1 MYCCITI
8 RLAVGVTAA
17 DTLLDLEPM
26 LLTDSTDLQ
35 VHGVLIRDSLVQ
47 NGIVSE
53 YKYHRPKLITA
64 AFEYPGASLPLLAF
78 QQFRKNSRSCCY
90 EFIICNIVTKF
101 TKYSYTIHIG
111 RQSPTL
117 LEKMSH
123 PFRYPPF
130 TQKRDR
136 RFPRIS
142 GIVSVSFT
150 VYWALALTATE
161 TRLCGFLVCTRVVIP
176 LSIRGLAC
184 ALPCPICDQAVSMPR
199 NLFSSCEFRSV

>member
-35 VHGVLIRDSLVQ
+35 VRGVLIRDSLVQ

-90 EFIICNIVTKF
+90 EFIICNLVTKF

-117 LEKMSH
+117 LEKM
-123 PFRYPPF
+123 
-130 TQKRDR
+130 
-136 RFPRIS
+136 
-142 GIVSVSFT
+142 
-150 VYWALALTATE
+150 
-161 TRLCGFLVCTRVVIP
+161 
-176 LSIRGLAC
+176 
-184 ALPCPICDQAVSMPR
+184 
-199 NLFSSCEFRSV
+199 

>member
-8 RLAVGVTAA
+8 RLAVDVTAA
-17 DTLLDLEPM
+17 DTLLDLGPM
-26 LLTDSTDLQ
+26 LLTVSSDLQ
-35 VHGVLIRDSLVQ
+35 VRGVLIRDSLVQ

-90 EFIICNIVTKF
+90 EFIICNLVTKF

-117 LEKMSH
+117 LEKCRILFGIPFHTKKRQTLSQNLWNRICLFYCLLGARSH
-123 PFRYPPF
+123 SHGNAPLRVSRLHEGRYTPKH
-130 TQKRDR
+130 QR
-136 RFPRIS
+136 
-142 GIVSVSFT
+142 
-150 VYWALALTATE
+150 AC
-161 TRLCGFLVCTRVVIP
+161 LCP
-176 LSIRGLAC
+176 S
-184 ALPCPICDQAVSMPR
+184 LPH
-199 NLFSSCEFRSV
+199 L

>member
-35 VHGVLIRDSLVQ
+35 VRGVLIRDSLVQ

-90 EFIICNIVTKF
+90 EFIICNLVTKF
-101 TKYSYTIHIG
+101 TKYSYAIHIG

-123 PFRYPPF
+123 PFRYPLSHKKE
-130 TQKRDR
+130 TDA
-136 RFPRIS
+136 FPESLESYLSLYCLLGARS
-142 GIVSVSFT
+142 HSHGNAPLRVS
-150 VYWALALTATE
+150 
-161 TRLCGFLVCTRVVIP
+161 RLHEGRYTPKYQR
-176 LSIRGLAC
+176 AC
-184 ALPCPICDQAVSMPR
+184 LCPSLPH
-199 NLFSSCEFRSV
+199 L

>member
-35 VHGVLIRDSLVQ
+35 VRGVLIRDSLVQ
-47 NGIVSE
+47 NGILSE

-90 EFIICNIVTKF
+90 EFIICNLVTKF

-117 LEKMSH
+117 LEKMLH
-123 PFRYPPF
+123 PFRYPLSHKKE
-130 TQKRDR
+130 TDA
-136 RFPRIS
+136 FPESLESYLSLYCLLGARS
-142 GIVSVSFT
+142 HSHRNAPLRAS
-150 VYWALALTATE
+150 
-161 TRLCGFLVCTRVVIP
+161 RLHESCYIP
-176 LSIRGLAC
+176 KHQRAC
-184 ALPCPICDQAVSMPR
+184 LCPSLPH
-199 NLFSSCEFRSV
+199 L

>member
-123 PFRYPPF
+123 PFRYPLSHKKETDAFPESLESYLSLLLF
-130 TQKRDR
+130 IGRSLSQPRKRA
-136 RFPRIS
+136 FA
-142 GIVSVSFT
+142 G
-150 VYWALALTATE
+150 
-161 TRLCGFLVCTRVVIP
+161 
-176 LSIRGLAC
+176 
-184 ALPCPICDQAVSMPR
+184 
-199 NLFSSCEFRSV
+199 FSSARGSLYP

>member
-1 MYCCITI
+1 MYCCVTI

-35 VHGVLIRDSLVQ
+35 VRGVLIRGSLVQ

-90 EFIICNIVTKF
+90 EFIICNLVTKF
-101 TKYSYTIHIG
+101 TKYFYTIHIG

-123 PFRYPPF
+123 LFRYPLSHKKE
-130 TQKRDR
+130 TDA
-136 RFPRIS
+136 FPESWNRICLFYCLLDARS
-142 GIVSVSFT
+142 HSHGNAPLRVS
-150 VYWALALTATE
+150 
-161 TRLCGFLVCTRVVIP
+161 RLHEGRYTPKHQR
-176 LSIRGLAC
+176 AC
-184 ALPCPICDQAVSMPR
+184 LCPSLPH
-199 NLFSSCEFRSV
+199 L